1 MLHNAA
7 TDGRI
12 RVKCGVTLDRVEA
25 RCRLQI
31 EGGTPALWEAA
42 AVMSEV
48 HLRKRT
54 R

>member
-7 TDGRI
+7 TDAGTW
-12 RVKCGVTLDRVEA
+12 VKCGGTLDRVEA

-42 AVMSEV
+42 AMMDEA
-48 HLRKRT
+48 HFRKRT
-54 R
+54 G